1 MGLIQALH
9 IGPWWEHGGLDGG
22 LLLIQHAIIYTNT
35 PASNTFIC
43 THPSLVSTTTTCFT
57 HTSSPSATA
66 ASTALLAKDA
76 AALPAGTT
84 TAKPTTVVVEVE
96 VAVVSSVPLSPYEF
110 QNGSAGDVAIEAA
123 AVHSQNRKFA
133 IRNREWL
140 DYVC

>member
-1 MGLIQALH
+1 MFLISACYHLH
-9 IGPWWEHGGLDGG
+9 
-22 LLLIQHAIIYTNT
+22 NT
-35 PASNTFIC
+35 PASNSFIY
-43 THPSLVSTTTTCFT
+43 THPSLVSTTTCFT
-57 HTSSPSATA
+57 HTSANTSATA

-76 AALPAGTT
+76 AVVPVGTT

-110 QNGSAGDVAIEAA
+110 QNGSAGDVAVEAA

>member
-1 MGLIQALH
+1 M
-9 IGPWWEHGGLDGG
+9 
-22 LLLIQHAIIYTNT
+22 LLIQHAIIYTNT

-76 AALPAGTT
+76 AAVPAGTT

-96 VAVVSSVPLSPYEF
+96 VAVVSSVPLSLYEF
-110 QNGSAGDVAIEAA
+110 QNGSAGGLAVEAA
-123 AVHSQNRKFA
+123 AVHSQNRKFT

>member
-1 MGLIQALH
+1 M
-9 IGPWWEHGGLDGG
+9 
-22 LLLIQHAIIYTNT
+22 LLIQHTIIYTNT

-43 THPSLVSTTTTCFT
+43 THPSLVTTTTTCFT
-57 HTSSPSATA
+57 HISSPSTTV

-76 AALPAGTT
+76 AAVPAGTT

-110 QNGSAGDVAIEAA
+110 QNGSAGNVAVEAA
-123 AVHSQNRKFA
+123 AVHSQNRKFT

>member
-1 MGLIQALH
+1 M
-9 IGPWWEHGGLDGG
+9 
-22 LLLIQHAIIYTNT
+22 LLIQHAIIYTNT

-43 THPSLVSTTTTCFT
+43 THPSLVSTTTTCLT

-76 AALPAGTT
+76 AAVPAGTT

-110 QNGSAGDVAIEAA
+110 QNGSAGDVAVEAA
-123 AVHSQNRKFA
+123 AVHSQNCNFT

>member
-1 MGLIQALH
+1 M
-9 IGPWWEHGGLDGG
+9 
-22 LLLIQHAIIYTNT
+22 LLIQHAIIYTNT

-76 AALPAGTT
+76 AAVPAGTT

-110 QNGSAGDVAIEAA
+110 QNGSAGDVAVEAA
-123 AVHSQNRKFA
+123 AVHSQNRKFT

>member
-1 MGLIQALH
+1 M
-9 IGPWWEHGGLDGG
+9 
-22 LLLIQHAIIYTNT
+22 
-35 PASNTFIC
+35 
-43 THPSLVSTTTTCFT
+43 
-57 HTSSPSATA
+57 
-66 ASTALLAKDA
+66 
-76 AALPAGTT
+76 
-84 TAKPTTVVVEVE
+84 VEVE

>member
-9 IGPWWEHGGLDGG
+9 IGPLWEHGGLDGG

-57 HTSSPSATA
+57 HTSSPSTTA

-76 AALPAGTT
+76 AAVPAGTT

-96 VAVVSSVPLSPYEF
+96 VAVVAIISAPLTVRVPE
-110 QNGSAGDVAIEAA
+110 
-123 AVHSQNRKFA
+123 R
-133 IRNREWL
+133 
-140 DYVC
+140 